1 MMEDKNTIQS
11 FNFSFSLAAKAMKD
25 VEDEHTALDQRI
37 GNIIESE
44 NFYVNGYPVLKSIMM
59 LDPKKSDL
67 KKLSKALDRLAELVE
82 VFDNLETK
90 MTVLKTVRDDPNW
103 FAWTFGDFS
112 KELDDDLTKF
122 FTNEI

>member
-1 MMEDKNTIQS
+1 MDNSNDIKS

-25 VEDEHTALDQRI
+25 VENEHNALDQRI
-37 GNIIESE
+37 GNIIDSE
-44 NFYVNGYPVLKSIMM
+44 NFYINGYPVIKSIMM

-67 KKLSKALDRLAELVE
+67 KKLSKALDRLADLVE
-82 VFDNLETK
+82 VFDNLQTK
-90 MTVLKTVRDDPNW
+90 MTVLKTVQDDPNW

-112 KELDDDLTKF
+112 KEVDDDLNKF